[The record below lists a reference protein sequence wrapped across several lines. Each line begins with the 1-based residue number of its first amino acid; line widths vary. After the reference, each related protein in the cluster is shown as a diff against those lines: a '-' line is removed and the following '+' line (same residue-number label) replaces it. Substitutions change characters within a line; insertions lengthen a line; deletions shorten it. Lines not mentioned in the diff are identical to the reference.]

1 MNIRIAS
8 SWRRAPAIDYHLI
21 NGRAR
26 TILLPRFD
34 TARRRGTLIR
44 VRLGTIGRACRVVV
58 AVAALALLFPVPAAG
73 GSEQIWI
80 TTGTTVRTLH
90 AVDPVTT
97 ARVFSQPSA
106 YVTGNEDGTQNQV
119 PAGWSAVP
127 TLKYESYARFRAD
140 VLTGSISPAIRSVVY
155 DPENWAATPLEERE
169 DPYRWMRRFYEL
181 AKSRGYHVQQAP
193 SRDLMQVPGAVCR
206 KRTGETLSVA
216 FLRCNVAGRAAP
228 YADLLH
234 IQAQVL
240 ERDPAVYHWFVN
252 VNRERALAA
261 NPAVVITSNLSTSPY
276 DYVATPL
283 MLLDAWSSVTDV
295 AQGHYFSM
303 NREDV
308 AIGAEF
314 FRTLTAA
321 GDGD

>member
-1 MNIRIAS
+1 VEVAHVS
-8 SWRRAPAIDYHLI
+8 SGI
-21 NGRAR
+21 
-26 TILLPRFD
+26 
-34 TARRRGTLIR
+34 
-44 VRLGTIGRACRVVV
+44 IGRGRRVVI
-58 AVAALALLFPVPAAG
+58 AVAAVALLSPVPAAA
-73 GSEQIWI
+73 GSEESWI
-80 TTGTTVRTLH
+80 AAGNTVKTLH
-90 AVDPVTT
+90 VVDPSST
-97 ARVFSQPSA
+97 ARVFDQPSA

-140 VLTGSISPAIRSVVY
+140 VLDGRISPAIRSVIY
-155 DPENWAATPLEERE
+155 DPENWTATPLEERH

-181 AKSRGYHVQQAP
+181 AKPRGYHVQQAP

-240 ERDPAVYHWFVN
+240 ERDPAVYRWFVSA
-252 VNRERALAA
+252 NRDLALAA
-261 NPAVVITSNLSTSPY
+261 NPTVVITSNLSTSPY

-283 MLLDAWSSVTDV
+283 MLLDGWSSVTDL

-303 NREDV
+303 NRDDV

-314 FRTLTAA
+314 FRMLTAA
-321 GDGD
+321 GDGH